1 MKTKINKI
9 DNDWVDIKNKCRTT
23 VNKEYTANNPKPSF
37 KTKLLISEHSPIRL
51 LIVNWS
57 WKNIK
62 SWVATHFSRHKWE
75 CFIGT
80 QRTDRTGVNRDELP
94 QGELV
99 IMDGSANAQSLID
112 TARKRLCF
120 QASKETRELM
130 EDLKITLRE
139 PELSDVLVPNCI
151 YRCGCPEFEQCG
163 YFDNYFI
170 KHFIK
175 HKNDITNIFDIEE
188 RYEAYNKDFYEIHK
202 LN

>member
-23 VNKEYTANNPKPSF
+23 VNKEYTENNPKSPF

-51 LIVNWS
+51 LVVNWS

-75 CFIGT
+75 RFIGT
-80 QRTDRTGVNRDELP
+80 QRTDRTGLNRDELP

-130 EDLKITLRE
+130 EDLKMALRETE
-139 PELSDVLVPNCI
+139 PELADVLVPNCI
-151 YRCGCPEFEQCG
+151 YRMGCPEFEQCG
-163 YFDNYFI
+163 YFNSFLNGNIVDY
-170 KHFIK
+170 
-175 HKNDITNIFDIEE
+175 DIFDIKT
-188 RYEAYNKDFYEIHK
+188 RYDLYNKDFNELHK

>member
-1 MKTKINKI
+1 MKTKINSI
-9 DNDWVDIKNKCRTT
+9 EGNWIYIKNVCRTT
-23 VNKEYTANNPKPSF
+23 VNKEYTENNPNSSF

-80 QRTDRTGVNRDELP
+80 QRTDRTGINRDELP

-99 IMDGSANAQSLID
+99 IMDGSANAQNLID

-139 PELSDVLVPNCI
+139 TEPELSDVLVPNCI

-163 YFDNYFI
+163 YFDSYFI
-170 KHFIK
+170 KHK
-175 HKNDITNIFDIEE
+175 YDTTDIFDIKE
-188 RYEAYNKDFYEIHK
+188 RYETYNKDFYESHK

>member
-1 MKTKINKI
+1 MKTIINKI

-23 VNKEYTANNPKPSF
+23 VNKEYTEYNPKSTF
-37 KTKLLISEHSPIRL
+37 KTQLLISEHSPIRL
-51 LIVNWS
+51 LVVNWS

-80 QRTDRTGVNRDELP
+80 QRTDRTGINRDESP

-99 IMDGSANAQSLID
+99 IMDGTANAQALID

-120 QASKETRELM
+120 QASKETREFM
-130 EDLKITLRE
+130 EDLKVTLRESE

-151 YRCGCPEFEQCG
+151 YRCSCPEFEQCG
-163 YFDNYFI
+163 YFDSYFI
-170 KHFIK
+170 KHK
-175 HKNDITNIFDIEE
+175 YDTTDIFDIKE

-202 LN
+202 LS